1 VRHARED
8 YNRIQD
14 SAGLIPDD
22 EPLFLIRGQDM
33 AGPETLRQ
41 YAIAASRL
49 GASDEL
55 VLAALRQAQAMREW
69 QHLRRR
75 KTPDLPS
82 GETP

>member
-14 SAGLIPDD
+14 SAGLFPDD

-41 YAIAASRL
+41 YAIAA
-49 GASDEL
+49 
-55 VLAALRQAQAMREW
+55 LREPPTS
-69 QHLRRR
+69 L
-75 KTPDLPS
+75 S
-82 GETP
+82 